1 MIMIKSL
8 AMFVNLLVTTRCT
21 AEAEPSPNVSCGE
34 EKTSCGK
41 HLQSVARD
49 VIMKN
54 DTGGVAMIEFYRKT
68 ISLGVLWGPTS
79 GWGPFGPLDF
89 VVCTLWALKQRDA

>member
-1 MIMIKSL
+1 MIKSMT
-8 AMFVNLLVTTRCT
+8 MFVNLLVTTRCT

-68 ISLGVLWGPTS
+68 RSLGA
-79 GWGPFGPLDF
+79 PLEPNF
-89 VVCTLWALKQRDA
+89 WLKALRAS